1 MNFISLQ
8 SQICEAD
15 NLNCREV
22 ILKVPVEPSSN
33 EAVDYSEYSGF
44 FFVSFSATV
53 SLWFFAKTVGLI
65 LKQIRA

>member
-1 MNFISLQ
+1 MDFISLQ
-8 SQICEAD
+8 SQICEAN

-22 ILKVPVEPSSN
+22 ILKVPIEPSSN
-33 EAVDYSEYSGF
+33 EAVDYSQYSSF

-53 SLWFFAKTVGLI
+53 SLWFFAKSIGLI

>member
-22 ILKVPVEPSSN
+22 ILKLPAEASSN
-33 EAVDYSEYSGF
+33 EELDFNQYSDF
-44 FFVSFSATV
+44 FFLSFSATV
-53 SLWFFAKTVGLI
+53 SLWFFAKFVGLV